1 MAEDKKTTLFLL
13 GNYYAFFV
21 TGAFVLMTGAVM
33 PYLLRDYQLGYDQGG
48 TLLMLQAVGNLA
60 ASVLGGIASAYV
72 GRRTV
77 LIFGSLS
84 FALGYGGVVLT
95 SSPAAIY
102 IFLIIS
108 GFGVGII
115 NNLSNVVVSERTD
128 GDPGIINILHM
139 SFGIGAFL
147 APFIVS
153 AAVGAGLGW
162 KAAMAVLSVLALI
175 LAWVFIRI
183 DLPEPD
189 DKKEKEQGRS
199 RISLAFLKDIRYYVF
214 MLIIFFYVGTEN
226 SINGWLT
233 SYILDTGI
241 GDGFAAQRLL
251 AVTWLAVIAGRL
263 SCVWLSKHLSRE
275 TMLFAGGAGS
285 LLFFILLIVSKNI
298 LLVYAAVIGIGFFL
312 AGIYPNTVANAAYL
326 IGGSGTAAG
335 LLFACGGLGTSFIP
349 YLVGLRAETGG
360 MEAGMLTLVGS
371 LLLFA
376 LFCTLNLVIS
386 KYRSRARQAV

>member
-21 TGAFVLMTGAVM
+21 TGAYVLMTGAVM

-162 KAAMAVLSVLALI
+162 KAAMAVLSVL
-175 LAWVFIRI
+175 
-183 DLPEPD
+183 
-189 DKKEKEQGRS
+189 RS
-199 RISLAFLKDIRYYVF
+199 YWLG
-214 MLIIFFYVGTEN
+214 FY
-226 SINGWLT
+226 S
-233 SYILDTGI
+233 
-241 GDGFAAQRLL
+241 
-251 AVTWLAVIAGRL
+251 
-263 SCVWLSKHLSRE
+263 H
-275 TMLFAGGAGS
+275 
-285 LLFFILLIVSKNI
+285 
-298 LLVYAAVIGIGFFL
+298 
-312 AGIYPNTVANAAYL
+312 
-326 IGGSGTAAG
+326 
-335 LLFACGGLGTSFIP
+335 
-349 YLVGLRAETGG
+349 
-360 MEAGMLTLVGS
+360 
-371 LLLFA
+371 
-376 LFCTLNLVIS
+376 
-386 KYRSRARQAV
+386 